1 MSEFRSRVRR
11 GDGVKVH
18 VNLGRGSIQ
27 VPGSLGSIQIPGYL
41 GSIQVAD
48 DLSLPPSLWVA
59 AAGVR
64 RT

>member
-1 MSEFRSRVRR
+1 MICNTHSVQVLSEFISRVP
-11 GDGVKVH
+11 

-27 VPGSLGSIQIPGYL
+27 VPVNL